1 MVQKEIPAEYQEEA
15 EERRLELIEH
25 VSNADEALGELF
37 LEETEPTVQQIK
49 VRWRRQQ
56 GSRGVP
62 TS

>member
-1 MVQKEIPAEYQEEA
+1 VVQKEIPAEYQEEA